1 MNLSTLKRRSLKT
14 RVTLFTLAIF
24 LISVWSLSLYVSLK
38 LRDDMQRLLGRQ
50 QFSTVSFLATDA
62 DRELTNRLDSVG
74 KLVGL
79 LGPDML
85 ANTAALPEF
94 FATRPVLLE
103 QFNGGFIAL
112 RSDGMAMAEVPAAT
126 GRIGTNYMEIDTI
139 RAALN
144 EGKSTISRPFMDK
157 KLATPVF
164 AVAVPLRD
172 TQGNIIG
179 ALAGIVDLS
188 KPNFLDQSTERYY
201 GRSGYFLLGDARDRL
216 IITGTGRTRIM
227 ESFSAAG
234 ISPLID
240 RFVQGFDE
248 TGVTVDTNGVE
259 ILASAR
265 RIHVAEWF
273 IVAALPTE
281 EAFALIHGMQWYML
295 EATLI
300 LTLLA
305 GGLTWWM
312 LRREISP
319 MLAAVKALA
328 TLSNS
333 DQHPQ
338 PLPIT
343 SHDEI
348 GELIGGFN
356 RLLATLGQRE
366 NALKESEKRFSVF
379 MDTLPAAAFIESEEG
394 MTIYANRYMT
404 AIIGI
409 RSWPGK
415 SAWNLFPPELA
426 AKLIADD
433 QRSPEVGYV
442 VMEEQVRNA
451 DGQLKLYQTHKFSI
465 PREGQSSLI
474 GGIALDITEHKQME
488 EQVLQQSLHDTL
500 TKLPNRRLLNDR
512 MSQVMAASKRSGCYG
527 ALLFLDLD
535 NFKPLNDSHGHEV
548 GDLLLIEVAN
558 RLENCVR
565 KMDTVARFG
574 GDEFVVVISELATDK
589 EKSITQAKMVA
600 EKIRIAL
607 SQPYLLKIR
616 QKEGAETT
624 VEHHCTASIGMVLFI
639 NQETSQSDILKW
651 ADTAM
656 YEAKEAGR
664 NLIRLY
670 DPKA

>member
-157 KLATPVF
+157 NLATPVF

-248 TGVTVDTNGVE
+248 TGVTVATNGVE

-273 IVAALPTE
+273 IVAALPTD
-281 EAFALIHGMQWYML
+281 EAFALIHGMQKYML

-319 MLAAVKALA
+319 MLTAVKTLA

-343 SHDEI
+343 SYDEI

-366 NALKESEKRFSVF
+366 SALKESEQRFSVF
-379 MDTLPAAAFIESEEG
+379 MDTLPAAAFIENEEG
-394 MTIYANRYMT
+394 TTIYANRYMT
-404 AIIGI
+404 DIIGI

-415 SAWNLFPPELA
+415 SAWTLFPPELA
-426 AKLIADD
+426 TKLIADD

-488 EQVLQQSLHDTL
+488 EQVLQQSLHDPL